1 MRAVAINSGESL
13 RGTAFVL
20 VFTPA
25 VTEGEAMGTDIVM
38 PPVHP
43 GVILREEFL
52 EPMGI
57 TEYRLAKD
65 LGIPRA
71 RVSAITHGRRGIT
84 ADIGL
89 CLSRCFTMS
98 EGFWTGL
105 QGDYDRAIAKGELG
119 DTLDRLPVSRGL
131 THEAAVAALDGA
143 REEFGA

>member
-1 MRAVAINSGESL
+1 M
-13 RGTAFVL
+13 
-20 VFTPA
+20 
-25 VTEGEAMGTDIVM
+25 DIVM

-65 LGIPRA
+65 LGIPQT

-84 ADIGL
+84 ADTGL
-89 CLSRCFTMS
+89 RLSRYFSMS

-105 QGDYDRAIAKGELG
+105 QDDYDRAIAKDKLG
-119 DTLDRLPVSRGL
+119 D
-131 THEAAVAALDGA
+131 ALDSITPISA
-143 REEFGA
+143 